1 MHVLYQYV
9 KITIK
14 KLELYPQLN
23 GEQTMTT
30 FNPSDFLT
38 AGQAARRIAVS
49 RGTIH
54 RWGQEGRLKRVRVG
68 CYYRYSIR
76 DLEQQV
82 SLPLEH

>member
-1 MHVLYQYV
+1 M
-9 KITIK
+9 TIK
-14 KLELYPQLN
+14 KLEFYPQLN

-54 RWGQEGRLKRVRVG
+54 RWG
-68 CYYRYSIR
+68 
-76 DLEQQV
+76 
-82 SLPLEH
+82 